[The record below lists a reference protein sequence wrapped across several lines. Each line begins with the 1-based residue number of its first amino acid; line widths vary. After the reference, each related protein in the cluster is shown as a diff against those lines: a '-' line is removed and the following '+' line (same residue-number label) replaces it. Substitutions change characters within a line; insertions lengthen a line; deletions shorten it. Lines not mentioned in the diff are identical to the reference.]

1 MTTVDAPVSHLRE
14 NPYEI
19 AKSQLR
25 KVADTFA
32 IDPNLVNVLQ
42 ECKKALVVSVPVSM
56 DDRSTQVFQGYRVT
70 HNVARGPSKGGIR
83 YHPDVTLDEVK
94 ALAMWMTWKCALS
107 GIPFGGAKGGVV
119 CNPKTMTEGELQR
132 MTRRFTSEII
142 NEIGPEKDIP
152 APDVGTDGRVMAWIF
167 DTYSMNKGHSVLG
180 VVTGK
185 PLTIGG
191 SLGREE
197 ATARGALYCV
207 REAVRKRQMSLQGT
221 TVAVQGFGNV
231 GSYLAKFLAEDGA
244 TVIAVSDST
253 SGLYNPNGIDVQAAI
268 AHKRETG
275 SLAGFRG
282 AEPISNEELL
292 LLECDVLAPC
302 ALEQVITAENADKVR
317 AKIIVEGANGPV
329 TPAADDIL
337 EEKGVLVLPDI
348 LANAGGVV
356 VSYFEWVQGLQ
367 EYFWKEAEVN
377 RPRRPACRRSHR
389 NPRHLSLIRRGNPWF
404 PRAPPPHPASRLIS
418 ALRRDG
424 VTPPLRNA
432 IRLRSAGDG
441 RREPDK
447 GRPLPR
453 KSLPP
458 LRARTGDRCRDSAA
472 DSVRAPGGRDRRR
485 SRTGGA
491 LPGVASGARDQWR
504 AGLRLLRGSRC
515 LSPQT
520 RRTKLTYAR
529 PWRRVIQRVRVVTNS
544 RIQEHGGCV

>member
-1 MTTVDAPVSHLRE
+1 VTTVDAPVSHLRE

-19 AKSQLR
+19 AKWQLR
-25 KVADTFA
+25 KVAQAFA

-42 ECKKALVVSVPVSM
+42 QCKKAVAVSIPVVM
-56 DDRSTQVFQGYRVT
+56 DDGATEVFEGYRVT

-94 ALAMWMTWKCALS
+94 ALAMWMTWKCALA

-119 CNPKTMTEGELQR
+119 CNPKTMSEGELQR
-132 MTRRFTSEII
+132 MTRRYTSEII

-191 SLGREE
+191 SLGRTE

-207 REAVRKRQMSLQGT
+207 REAVRKKQIALQGAA
-221 TVAVQGFGNV
+221 VAVQGFGNV

-244 TVIAVSDST
+244 NVIAVSDST
-253 SGLYNPNGIDVQAAI
+253 SGLHNPNGIDVQAAL

-275 SLAGFRG
+275 ALAGFRG
-282 AEPISNEELL
+282 AEAISNDELL

-302 ALEQVITAENADKVR
+302 ALEQVITSENADKVR
-317 AKIIVEGANGPV
+317 AKIVVEGANGPV
-329 TPAADDIL
+329 TPGGDEIL
-337 EEKGVLVLPDI
+337 EDKGVLVLPDI

-377 RPRRPACRRSHR
+377 AKLNDIVTRAFNETWATHES
-389 NPRHLSLIRRGNPWF
+389 RGV
-404 PRAPPPHPASRLIS
+404 S
-418 ALRRDG
+418 
-424 VTPPLRNA
+424 
-432 IRLRSAGDG
+432 IRL
-441 RREPDK
+441 
-447 GRPLPR
+447 
-453 KSLPP
+453 
-458 LRARTGDRCRDSAA
+458 
-472 DSVRAPGGRDRRR
+472 
-485 SRTGGA
+485 GA
-491 LPGVASGARDQWR
+491 Y
-504 AGLRLLRGSRC
+504 GL
-515 LSPQT
+515 
-520 RRTKLTYAR
+520 A
-529 PWRRVIQRVRVVTNS
+529 VQRVAEATTTRG
-544 RIQEHGGCV
+544 IYP

>member
-25 KVADTFA
+25 KVAKTFA

-42 ECKKALVVSVPVSM
+42 MCKKAVSVSIPVQM
-56 DDRSTQVFQGYRVT
+56 DDGSTQVFEGYRVT
-70 HNVARGPSKGGIR
+70 HNIARGPSKGGIR

-94 ALAMWMTWKCALS
+94 ALAMWMTWKCALA
-107 GIPFGGAKGGVV
+107 GIPFGGAKGGVI
-119 CNPKTMTEGELQR
+119 CNPKTMSEGELQR

-207 REAVRKRQMSLQGT
+207 REAVRKKEMSLQGT
-221 TVAVQGFGNV
+221 RVAVQGFGNV
-231 GSYLAKFLAEDGA
+231 GSFLAKFLAEDGA
-244 TVIAVSDST
+244 TVIAISDST
-253 SGLYNPNGIDVQAAI
+253 SGLHNPNGIDVQAAI

-282 AEPISNEELL
+282 ADPISNEDLL

-329 TPAADDIL
+329 TPAADEIL
-337 EEKGVLVLPDI
+337 DEKGVLVLPDI

-377 RPRRPACRRSHR
+377 AKL
-389 NPRHLSLIRRGNPWF
+389 NDIVT
-404 PRAPPPHPASRLIS
+404 RAFNETWA
-418 ALRRDG
+418 
-424 VTPPLRNA
+424 TM
-432 IRLRSAGDG
+432 
-441 RREPDK
+441 E
-447 GRPLPR
+447 
-453 KSLPP
+453 
-458 LRARTGDRCRDSAA
+458 
-472 DSVRAPGGRDRRR
+472 GRDISMRM
-485 SRTGGA
+485 A
-491 LPGVASGARDQWR
+491 AY
-504 AGLRLLRGSRC
+504 GL
-515 LSPQT
+515 
-520 RRTKLTYAR
+520 A
-529 PWRRVIQRVRVVTNS
+529 VQRVAEATVT
-544 RIQEHGGCV
+544 RGIYP

>member
-1 MTTVDAPVSHLRE
+1 VTTVEAPASHLRE

-19 AKSQLR
+19 AKQQLR
-25 KVADTFA
+25 RVAQTFA

-42 ECKKALVVSVPVSM
+42 QCKKAVVVSVPVAM
-56 DDRSTQVFQGYRVT
+56 DDGTTQVYEGYRVT

-119 CNPKTMTEGELQR
+119 CNPKRMSEGELQR

-142 NEIGPEKDIP
+142 NEIGPERDIP

-207 REAVRKRQMSLQGT
+207 REAVRKKQISLSGAR
-221 TVAVQGFGNV
+221 VAVQGFGNV
-231 GSYLAKFLAEDGA
+231 GSFLARFLAEDGA
-244 TVIAVSDST
+244 TVVAVSDSAA
-253 SGLYNPNGIDVQAAI
+253 GLYNANGLDVQAAL

-275 SLAGFRG
+275 SLGGFRG
-282 AEPISNEELL
+282 AEQITNEDLL
-292 LLECDVLAPC
+292 LLDCDVLAPC
-302 ALEQVITAENADKVR
+302 ALEQVITPDNAAQVK
-317 AKIIVEGANGPV
+317 AKIVVEGANGPI
-329 TPAADDIL
+329 TPDADDIL
-337 EEKGVLVLPDI
+337 EDKGVLILPDI

-377 RPRRPACRRSHR
+377 AKLNDIITRAFNETWATMES
-389 NPRHLSLIRRGNPWF
+389 RGT
-404 PRAPPPHPASRLIS
+404 SMRL
-418 ALRRDG
+418 
-424 VTPPLRNA
+424 
-432 IRLRSAGDG
+432 
-441 RREPDK
+441 
-447 GRPLPR
+447 
-453 KSLPP
+453 
-458 LRARTGDRCRDSAA
+458 AA
-472 DSVRAPGGRDRRR
+472 Y
-485 SRTGGA
+485 
-491 LPGVASGARDQWR
+491 
-504 AGLRLLRGSRC
+504 GL
-515 LSPQT
+515 
-520 RRTKLTYAR
+520 A
-529 PWRRVIQRVRVVTNS
+529 VQRVAEATTTRG
-544 RIQEHGGCV
+544 IYP